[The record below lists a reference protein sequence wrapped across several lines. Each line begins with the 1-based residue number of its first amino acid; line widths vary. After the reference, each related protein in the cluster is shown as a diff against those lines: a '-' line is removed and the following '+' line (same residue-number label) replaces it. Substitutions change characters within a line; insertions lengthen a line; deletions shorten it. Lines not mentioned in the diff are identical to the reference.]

1 MTTLAELVFSF
12 RIGPADTSDLDD
24 SLSKAE
30 KKAKAAAEKTAKSI
44 DDAFSKAASFATQAS
59 AAISLVGA
67 GLLGLAAKAAS
78 AGAAIDD
85 VAKRAG
91 VGVIEHQR
99 LAFALEQ
106 SGGSAEGLSASYKFL
121 DKAIVDA
128 RTGAGPA
135 AAAFSKLGVSV
146 EKLSA
151 TKNVEERFKI
161 IAEGFGRIDDQAL
174 KTDLSLQV
182 LGRGGL
188 ELLPLFAEGADGI
201 SKLGDEAARLGILMS
216 EDAVKASAEFDD
228 QLQKTKM
235 QLEATTNAIGLKLM
249 PIMQKFLEN
258 LDKTKIAITAL
269 GVYVASAQFAALPG
283 KIGLAADGMAS
294 LAMRTAGA
302 VTQALA
308 LGVAL
313 GTALDT
319 AFGLSDALAGV
330 GTIKSSGRG
339 SVAAAELT
347 DEERKRSMALTAEVQ
362 DLYLAD
368 HLTPQNRKRLNE
380 ANAEL
385 AYIQSHARSR
395 VEKRARESKAAA
407 DRGFAAVAQTNK
419 LAVDAGKVFQGQEAA
434 VDLDDKIRRGL
445 LMGRDIFRNAVSGF
459 TEPSPKP
466 KKPKKKG
473 GGGGKQPKVD
483 ISKFEDLAGSSIRA
497 TAERVGASDI
507 AVKAAIE
514 AGAKELNAGK
524 SEGVARNAALSSLG
538 SAVGR
543 DLTTRTTDPLLSS
556 IFGENVP
563 DIELSALSRGAD
575 PQVLISTINNTFSFD
590 NEFNIDGAGDPQ
602 ELGNAIALQLR
613 DVFEGAIEAS
623 TKTAKVNFAR

>member
-12 RIGPADTSDLDD
+12 RFGPADTSDLDE

-67 GLLGLAAKAAS
+67 GLMGLAAKAAS

-106 SGGSAEGLSASYKFL
+106 SGGSAEGLSSSYKFL

-135 AAAFSKLGVSV
+135 AAAFTKLGVSV

-161 IAEGFGRIDDQAL
+161 IADGFGRIDDQAL

-339 SVAAAELT
+339 SVAASELT

-395 VEKRARESKAAA
+395 VDKRARESKAAA
-407 DRGFAAVAQTNK
+407 DRGFAAAAQTNK

-434 VDLDDKIRRGL
+434 ADLGDKIQRGL
-445 LMGRDIFRNAVSGF
+445 LMGRNIFRNAVSGF
-459 TEPSPKP
+459 TEPTPKP
-466 KKPKKKG
+466 KKRKG
-473 GGGGKQPKVD
+473 GGGKKQPKVD

-497 TAERVGASDI
+497 TAERVGASDL